1 MEQLYCVQILF
12 LWYTRLMKKEVII
25 GIGVIA
31 LILVGF
37 FLLRSDN
44 ENPDL
49 ETVELK
55 IAQCS
60 QEEYATMVTN
70 APKDGCATEWA
81 VICSEG
87 STWKY
92 QCFGGQV
99 VEVPEADLQAQLEAA
114 QKEFYELCEKNPD
127 LLCG

>member
-1 MEQLYCVQILF
+1 
-12 LWYTRLMKKEVII
+12 MKKEVII
-25 GIGVIA
+25 GIGVVA

-37 FLLRSDN
+37 FIFRGGN
-44 ENPDL
+44 ENPEL

-55 IAQCS
+55 IAECS
-60 QEEYATMVTN
+60 QEEYTTMVEN

-99 VEVPEADLQAQLEAA
+99 EAVPEADLQAKLEAA
-114 QKEFYELCEKNPD
+114 QKEFYELCENNPD
-127 LLCG
+127 LVCG